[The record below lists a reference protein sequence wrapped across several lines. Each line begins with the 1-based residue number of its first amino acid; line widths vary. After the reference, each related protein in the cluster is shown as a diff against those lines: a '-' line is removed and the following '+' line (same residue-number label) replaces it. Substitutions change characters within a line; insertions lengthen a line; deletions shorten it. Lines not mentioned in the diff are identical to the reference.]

1 MICERFGTCGI
12 GNGAAY
18 REHSHLEE
26 IKGGFGF
33 MLELRPCDFSCAAE
47 FVSKYHRHNRPPV
60 GHKYSIACYDGD
72 RLCGVCIVGRSV
84 GRYFDDGLTLEV
96 TRCCTDGTYNA
107 CSKLYGAAC
116 RAAQALGYKRIF
128 TYTRQSEQGASLRA
142 SNWICDGQAGGTHW
156 TGQRYEQTELVLD
169 EMKVRWRKEL

>member
-1 MICERFGTCGI
+1 
-12 GNGAAY
+12 
-18 REHSHLEE
+18 
-26 IKGGFGF
+26 
-33 MLELRPCDFSCAAE
+33 MLELRPCDFSCAAA

-60 GHKYSIACYDGD
+60 GHKFSIACYDGE
-72 RLCGVCIVGRSV
+72 RLCGVVIVGRPV

-156 TGQRYEQTELVLD
+156 TGQRYEQTELILD
-169 EMKVRWRKEL
+169 EKKLRWRKEL